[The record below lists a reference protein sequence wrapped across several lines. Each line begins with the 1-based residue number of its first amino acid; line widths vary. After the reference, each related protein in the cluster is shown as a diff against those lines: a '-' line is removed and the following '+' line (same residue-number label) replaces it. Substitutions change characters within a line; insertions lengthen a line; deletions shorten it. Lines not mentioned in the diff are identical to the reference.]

1 MLGRMDSFRQVLPA
15 MLAPAVRQAPLTFEK
30 VQFAWRAACG
40 PAIDRATTVTLGD
53 GGVLTVAVDDASW
66 AREVHRLR
74 HDLVRRL
81 EPWLGAGVIT
91 RLEVP
96 AASTRRPRRPRSS
109 PPASAQ

>member
-1 MLGRMDSFRQVLPA
+1 MLERMDSFRQVLPA
-15 MLAPAVRQAPLTFEK
+15 MLAPAVRQAPLTPEK

-40 PAIDRATTVTLGD
+40 PAIARATAVTLADGILTVTAEEG
-53 GGVLTVAVDDASW
+53 SW

-96 AASTRRPRRPRSS
+96 AASTRRPRRPRPST
-109 PPASAQ
+109 PPSAQ